1 MIYRPIA
8 EVGVYL
14 PGPSRRLPAP
24 ILVAFQD
31 RHLQNQTRTLNF
43 GKADYAIDL

>member
-8 EVGVYL
+8 EVGGVL
-14 PGPSRRLPAP
+14 AGPQQTPAP

-43 GKADYAIDL
+43 GKADYAVDL